1 MCQDPAVPS
10 YRFLRTRIDALTF
23 DDLVAAV
30 ARFVAEPE
38 APARHVACLNAYC
51 VTLARDDAA
60 LHAIYERADLA
71 GPDGM
76 PFVYW
81 MRRALGVPCE
91 RFYGPDVV
99 LRLAAEAETRG
110 WRFYLYGGAPEVTPK
125 MAEHLRTRF
134 PRLQLAGWHS
144 PPFRPPTA
152 DEERAFFAEMDR
164 LRPHVL
170 LVGLGTPKQDFWIGA
185 HRDRL
190 RGCVLINVGAAFDF
204 FGGRVRQ
211 APRFVQRS
219 GFEWLW
225 RLLSRD
231 FFRLF
236 RRYTLVNA
244 SFLWSFALQLGGLQS
259 FSPLPPQPPTGSGVG
274 RQPPRQ

>member
-1 MCQDPAVPS
+1 MWQHPPVPS

-23 DDLVAAV
+23 DDLVSAV
-30 ARFVAEPE
+30 AGFLEHPE
-38 APARHVACLNAYC
+38 SPARHVACLNAYC
-51 VTLARDDAA
+51 VTLAKDDAE
-60 LHAIYERADLA
+60 LQAIYERADLA

-76 PFVYW
+76 PFVLW

-99 LRLAAEAETRG
+99 LRLAAEAESRG
-110 WRFYLYGGAPEVTPK
+110 WSFYLYGGASEVTPR
-125 MAEHLRTRF
+125 MAESLSQRF
-134 PRLQLAGWHS
+134 PGLRLLGWHS
-144 PPFRPPTA
+144 PPFRRPTL
-152 DEERAFFAEMDR
+152 EEENAFLQEMDR
-164 LRPHVL
+164 LRPQIL
-170 LVGLGTPKQDFWIGA
+170 LVGLGTPKQDFWIGS

-204 FGGRVRQ
+204 FGGRIQQ
-211 APRFVQRS
+211 APRLVQRS

-236 RRYTLVNA
+236 RRYTLMNA
-244 SFLWSFALQLGGLQS
+244 SFLWNFALQLTGLKS
-259 FSPLPPQPPTGSGVG
+259 FARVSGERSPGE
-274 RQPPRQ
+274 